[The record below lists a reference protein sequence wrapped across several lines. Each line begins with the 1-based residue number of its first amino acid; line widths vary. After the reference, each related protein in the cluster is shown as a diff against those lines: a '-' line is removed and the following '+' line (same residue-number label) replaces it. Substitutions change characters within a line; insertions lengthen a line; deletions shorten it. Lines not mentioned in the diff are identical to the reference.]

1 MTQDKINLIVDT
13 DIGPD
18 CDDAGALTLLHIL
31 ACKKKKIH
39 FLAMTNCTS
48 NPYACGTIDAI
59 NRYYRQN
66 DIPVGGFEKKGFLE
80 DGTSQKYNRYIT
92 ENYDNRY
99 KPPASS
105 AGALG
110 VLKDALSVSEDASVT
125 ILTIGPLNNMA
136 ALVKDEE
143 GFVLIQKKV
152 IQLVSMA
159 TAQNPDKIEW
169 NVKMDIPAAATV
181 CECWPTPVVFSPMET
196 GSPIIT
202 GKNFGSLRQ
211 EHPLRIA
218 YRLFNNGDETHGRP
232 SWDLTAAWFAVMGTK
247 PFFEL
252 SEPYDVS
259 VLNNGHI
266 IKTENNN
273 GKFRFLQ
280 NKIAP
285 EEIAIQIDSMWSE

>member
-1 MTQDKINLIVDT
+1 MSQDLINLIVDT

-31 ACKKKKIH
+31 ARKKKIH

-59 NRYYRQN
+59 NRYYGKN
-66 DIPVGGFEKKGFLE
+66 DIPVGGFTKKGFLE
-80 DGTSQKYNRYIT
+80 NGTAQKYNRYIT

-99 KPPASS
+99 KPPLSS
-105 AGALG
+105 PCALG
-110 VLKDALSVSEDASVT
+110 VLKEALSVSKDVSVT
-125 ILTIGPLNNMA
+125 MLSIGPLNNMA

-143 GFVLIQKKV
+143 GFALIQKKV
-152 IQLVSMA
+152 VQLVSMA
-159 TAQNPDKIEW
+159 TAQNPNNVEW
-169 NVKMDIPAAATV
+169 NVEMDIPAAAIV
-181 CECWPTPVVFSPMET
+181 CEQWPTPIVFSPMET

-202 GKNFGSLRQ
+202 GKNFGSLKPD
-211 EHPLRIA
+211 HPLRAA
-218 YRLFNNGDETHGRP
+218 YRLFNDGNETYGRP
-232 SWDLTAAWFAVMGTK
+232 SWDLTAAWFAVMGME

-266 IKTENNN
+266 LKTERNN

-280 NKIAP
+280 NKMEP
-285 EEIAIQIDSMWSE
+285 EEIAVQFDSMWSE